1 MDKSVETILATRKM
15 FLKLIEDLSIETM
28 NKIPEGFNN
37 NILWNFGHVVIT
49 QQVLCYKLSN
59 LPLHVTEA
67 FVTKY
72 GKGSKPET
80 FIDAKELN
88 YLKEIAISSIDQL
101 MVDMDNK
108 IFDNFNL
115 YTTSFGVEL
124 TSIDDVVKF
133 ICMHEGIHIGYA
145 MALKRVVN

>member
-15 FLKLIEDLSIETM
+15 FLKLIDGLSIETM
-28 NKIPEGFNN
+28 NKIPQGFNN
-37 NILWNFGHVVIT
+37 NIIWNFGHVIIT
-49 QQVLCYKLSN
+49 QQLLCYKLSN
-59 LPLHVTEA
+59 LPLHVEES
-67 FVTKY
+67 FVAKY
-72 GKGSKPET
+72 SKGTKPET
-80 FIDAKELN
+80 FIDAKELD
-88 YLKEIAISSIDQL
+88 YLKEIALSSVDQL

-108 IFDNFNL
+108 IFNDFNS

-133 ICMHEGIHIGYA
+133 ISMHEGIHIGYA

>member
-1 MDKSVETILATRKM
+1 MDKSVETIQATRKM
-15 FLKLIEDLSIETM
+15 FLKLIDGLSIETM
-28 NKIPEGFNN
+28 NKVPQGFNN
-37 NILWNFGHVVIT
+37 NIIWNFGHVIIT
-49 QQVLCYKLSN
+49 QQILCYKLAN
-59 LPLHVTEA
+59 IPMHVEES

-72 GKGSKPET
+72 SKGTKPET
-80 FIDAKELN
+80 FIDAKELD
-88 YLKEIAISSIDQL
+88 YLKEFALSSVDQL

-108 IFDNFNL
+108 IFNNFNS

-133 ICMHEGIHIGYA
+133 IGMHEGIHIGYT